1 MWAKPRPF
9 VRSCMLGISQADLS
23 PKCNDGREQKLLQFV
38 RNHPNH
44 SRMKGS
50 PEAVLAAIDEFGC
63 AKEFLMNVGQEK
75 GGVVTNLIAQ
85 EKPKTAL
92 EIGGYVGFSAIL
104 FGNEF
109 RKSGGQKYLSL
120 ELNPTFASVAREL
133 ITLAGLDQTVE
144 IIEGPC
150 RESLRKLQQQGAG
163 AFDVVFIDHA
173 KVLYLKELKL
183 CEELGFVKPGT
194 TVMADDMVRQG
205 NPQYST
211 YVRDAPAL
219 KKQRYEKDKA
229 SQSEGDVS
237 LGNPA
242 LIYETSMFYG
252 LDPCGTEVSEWSFL
266 PFQSQILMSRL
277 PGWSGGFLVQ
287 RSK

>member
-1 MWAKPRPF
+1 
-9 VRSCMLGISQADLS
+9 
-23 PKCNDGREQKLLQFV
+23 
-38 RNHPNH
+38 
-44 SRMKGS
+44 MKGS

-63 AKEFLMNVGQEK
+63 TEDFLMNVGQEK
-75 GGVVTNLIAQ
+75 GGVVTKLIAQ
-85 EKPKTAL
+85 EKPKTLL

-120 ELNPTFASVAREL
+120 ELNPTFACVAREL
-133 ITLAGLDQTVE
+133 IALAGLDQTVE
-144 IIEGPC
+144 IIERPC
-150 RESLRKLQQQGAG
+150 RESLRKLHQQGVG
-163 AFDVVFIDHA
+163 AFDMVFIDHA
-173 KVLYLKELKL
+173 KVLYLNELKL

-205 NPQYST
+205 NPQYSA

-229 SQSEGDVS
+229 SQSEGDES

-252 LDPCGTEVSEWSFL
+252 LDPCGTEVSQWSINFQSKDSNGTPSRMEWSYL
-266 PFQSQILMSRL
+266 GAEEQVTR
-277 PGWSGGFLVQ
+277 G
-287 RSK
+287 